1 MPLFRYVPYCRI
13 CYGMEQKRAG
23 CFTILVGA
31 VLLGAVLDRC
41 SGKHPSE
48 SAPVVSTPAVP
59 AQTPAEQ
66 AAQIEHEAARALAN
80 PRYAIGQEFS
90 VGYFSYRVNR
100 VEVKSDAVSSPILAI
115 DVTIRNDDSSDTMTP
130 MLSLLDEHGKK
141 RGGTILE
148 LGLSGDLITELRP
161 GVAYRGYAAFE
172 NVPTDGKYILLVS
185 GGMTSGRS
193 AIVPLFEQT
202 AEPPSAS
209 EPPGISQGQA
219 NTTPSPPSDPQ
230 PSITT
235 IPSAPSANA
244 SSQISGVLC
253 SGPIEVPQ
261 NGELTFKNL
270 PGDQLHFIFDHSA
283 WQLTIRRQPD
293 GTQTVIMRSIK
304 PGIQTKCDMRWEKIV
319 Q

>member
-1 MPLFRYVPYCRI
+1 
-13 CYGMEQKRAG
+13 
-23 CFTILVGA
+23 
-31 VLLGAVLDRC
+31 VLDRC

-66 AAQIEHEAARALAN
+66 AAQIEHEAASALAN
-80 PRYAIGQEFS
+80 PHYAIGQEFS

-100 VEVKSDAVSSPILAI
+100 VEVKSDAASAPILAI
-115 DVTIRNDDSSDTMTP
+115 DVTVRNDDSSESMTP
-130 MLSLLDEHGKK
+130 MLKLLDENGKK
-141 RGGTILE
+141 RGGAILE
-148 LGLSGDLITELRP
+148 LATPSGDLITELRS
-161 GVAYRGYAAFE
+161 GVVYRGYAAFD

-185 GGMTSGRS
+185 GGLASGKS

-209 EPPGISQGQA
+209 DPPAIGQGQA
-219 NTTPSPPSDPQ
+219 NTTPAAPSDPQ

-235 IPSAPSANA
+235 IPSAPSANG
-244 SSQISGVLC
+244 SSPISGVLC

-270 PGDQLHFIFDHSA
+270 PGDQLHFIFDHDA
-283 WQLTIRRQPD
+283 WSPSIHREPN
-293 GTQTVIMRSIK
+293 GTQTLVMRSIK
-304 PGIQTKCDMRWEKIV
+304 PGIQIKCDMRWEIAR
-319 Q
+319 